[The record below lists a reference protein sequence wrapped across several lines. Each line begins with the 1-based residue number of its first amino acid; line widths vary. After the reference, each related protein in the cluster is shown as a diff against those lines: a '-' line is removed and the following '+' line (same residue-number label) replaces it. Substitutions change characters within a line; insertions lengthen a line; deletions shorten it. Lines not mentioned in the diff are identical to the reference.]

1 MTRGYHLNYSHN
13 LGIQTKQ
20 FLLETRIAS
29 VIEIKQTTTPSKANW
44 HLVPSTGKSCERI
57 VHTLCTWRTD
67 PREKSCGHKTRHN
80 LTDFFPVI
88 VQFYVWDSVLG
99 NALPANFP

>member
-29 VIEIKQTTTPSKANW
+29 VIEIKQTTTPSKAN
-44 HLVPSTGKSCERI
+44 I
-57 VHTLCTWRTD
+57 
-67 PREKSCGHKTRHN
+67 
-80 LTDFFPVI
+80 
-88 VQFYVWDSVLG
+88 
-99 NALPANFP
+99 